1 MAYERHQQI
10 SLFDFM
16 IQNNLDPDHKLIQLS
31 HKIDWDQIMD
41 DLRRYYSPI
50 GRRAKRIRM
59 MVGLHMLK
67 HLYDRSDEQ
76 VVEELRENVYWMA
89 FCGVPTEEIK
99 KGKPLKWL
107 DSSTMTYFRKRIGP
121 EGMRKIEAVIQDQL
135 VKSRRIRPRLMLP
148 DTTCMEKHIAYPT
161 DSGLLD
167 KGRRKLVKIIR
178 RLQDN
183 GVAISGTIRSYA
195 RLGKKALYEI
205 NKFGRGNLERMRQPL
220 EQLGEYAKKVMER
233 VPEVLK
239 EAKTLLWNKSLR
251 GAKCI
256 ERLCS
261 ELRTT
266 GERVERVL
274 RQTKARLLG
283 IHVSDKLYSL
293 HEPQVTCITKGKRGK
308 VHEYGCKVSLE
319 IDRRGYVVAHREYW
333 DNRPDTDCLPE
344 GIRDWEEVTGQTPEV
359 LSADRGYRYRKGEEP
374 SELLRIGRVVIPSR
388 GKQKSPEEQSRW
400 FQRYK
405 RMRVLGEAVI
415 SHLKQDHR
423 MGRCRYKGCEGDQIN
438 VSLAVMA
445 WNMRKWLRDT
455 G

>member
-1 MAYERHQQI
+1 MAYERHQQMSI
-10 SLFDFM
+10 FDFM
-16 IQNNLDPDHKLIQLS
+16 IQNNLDPDHELMQLS
-31 HKIDWDQIMD
+31 RKIDWDRIMG

-50 GRRAKRIRM
+50 GRKAKRIRM

-89 FCGVPTEEIK
+89 FCGVSMEEVR
-99 KGKPLKWL
+99 KGEPLRWL

-121 EGMRKIEAVIQDQL
+121 EGMRKIEAVIRDQL
-135 VKSRRIRPRLMLP
+135 LQARRIRPRVMLP

-167 KGRRKLVKIIR
+167 KGRRKLVKIIQK
-178 RLQDN
+178 LQDN
-183 GVAISGTIRSYA
+183 GLSISGRIRSYA

-205 NKFGRGNLERMRQPL
+205 NRFGRGNLERMRRPL
-220 EQLGEYAKKVMER
+220 EQLGEYAEKVMER

-239 EAKTLLWNKSLR
+239 EVKRVLGNNSLKEAKR
-251 GAKCI
+251 I
-256 ERLCS
+256 ERWCS
-261 ELRTT
+261 ELRAT

-283 IHVSDKLYSL
+283 VHVSDKLYSL

-308 VHEYGCKVSLE
+308 EHEYGCKVSLA

-333 DNRPDTDCLPE
+333 DNRHDTDCLPE
-344 GIRDWEEVTGQTPEV
+344 GIRDWEEVTGQVPEV
-359 LSADRGYRYRKGEEP
+359 LSADRGYRYRKGGEP
-374 SELLRIGRVVIPSR
+374 PELLRVKRVVIPSR
-388 GKQKSPEEQSRW
+388 GRQKSPEEQSRW

-405 RMRVLGEAVI
+405 RMRVLDEAVI

-438 VSLAVMA
+438 VTLAAMA
-445 WNMRKWLRDT
+445 WNMRKWIRDT

>member
-10 SLFDFM
+10 SIFDFM
-16 IQNNLDPDHKLIQLS
+16 IQNNLDPEHELIQLS
-31 HKIDWDQIMD
+31 RKIDWDQILE

-50 GRRAKRIRM
+50 GRKAKRIRM

-67 HLYDRSDEQ
+67 HLYNRSDEQ

-107 DSSTMTYFRKRIGP
+107 DSSTMTYFRKRIGS
-121 EGMRKIEAVIQDQL
+121 EGMRKIEAVIRDQL
-135 VKSRRIRPRLMLP
+135 VRSRQIRPRVMLP
-148 DTTCMEKHIAYPT
+148 DTTCMEKHIVYPT

-167 KGRRKLVKIIR
+167 KGRKKLVKIIR
-178 RLQDN
+178 KLQDH
-183 GVAISGTIRSYA
+183 GVALSGTIRSYA

-220 EQLGEYAKKVMER
+220 EQLGEYTKKVMER
-233 VPEVLK
+233 VPEVLQEAKGLLRSKSLK
-239 EAKTLLWNKSLR
+239 EAKS
-251 GAKCI
+251 I

-274 RQTKARLLG
+274 RQTEARLMG
-283 IHVSDKLYSL
+283 IHLSDKLYSL
-293 HEPQVTCITKGKRGK
+293 HEPQVICMTKGKRAK

-319 IDRRGYVVAHREYW
+319 VDRRGYVVAHREYW
-333 DNRPDTDCLPE
+333 DNRHDTDCLAD
-344 GIRDWEEVTGQTPEV
+344 GIRDWEEVTGQPPEV

-374 SELLRIGRVVIPSR
+374 SELLRIERVVIPSR
-388 GKQKSPEEQSRW
+388 GKRKSLEEQSRW

-405 RMRVLGEAVI
+405 RMRALIEAVI
-415 SHLKQDHR
+415 SHLKQEHR

-438 VSLAVMA
+438 VTLATMA
-445 WNMRKWLRDT
+445 WNIRKWVRDT

>member
-1 MAYERHQQI
+1 MAYERHQQMSI
-10 SLFDFM
+10 FDFM
-16 IQNNLDPDHKLIQLS
+16 IQNNLDPDHELIQLS
-31 HKIDWDQIMD
+31 HKIDWDQILD

-50 GRRAKRIRM
+50 GRKAKRIRM

-121 EGMRKIEAVIQDQL
+121 EGMRKIEAVIQNQL
-135 VKSRRIRPRLMLP
+135 VRRIRPRVMLP

-205 NKFGRGNLERMRQPL
+205 NQFGRGNLEKMRQPL
-220 EQLGEYAKKVMER
+220 EQLGEYAKKVMES

-239 EAKTLLWNKSLR
+239 EAKRLLENKSLK

-266 GERVERVL
+266 GERVL

-308 VHEYGCKVSLE
+308 EHEYGCKVSLA

-333 DNRPDTDCLPE
+333 DNRHDTDCLPE

-388 GKQKSPEEQSRW
+388 GKQKSHEEQSRW

-438 VSLAVMA
+438 VSLAAMA